1 MQNNLDVEID
11 AAIKANTSNQTHTRQ
26 AKRLC
31 MRSNISL
38 VARAIKRARYTLL
51 AVVFTGTSGLAAAE
65 ESRTVTPTPATNPPA
80 VTRTPAPSTE
90 STTKPR
96 TFDKRITDKLGVKNV
111 AYLLAVDVNGKVTPF
126 VSDEPK
132 ASFRIIDPAREKLTM
147 DLFEIEPFTI
157 VAGKRNPFC
166 VLFIGG
172 SGRKLWME
180 ACP

>member
-11 AAIKANTSNQTHTRQ
+11 TAISANTANKADTKY
-26 AKRLC
+26 AKWLC
-31 MRSNISL
+31 SRANIS
-38 VARAIKRARYTLL
+38 RAAVIFKRARYALL
-51 AVVFTGTSGLAAAE
+51 AVVFTGATGLAAAE
-65 ESRTVTPTPATNPPA
+65 ELRAATPLPATNPPA
-80 VTRTPAPSTE
+80 VARTPAPSTE
-90 STTKPR
+90 SATKPR
-96 TFDKRITDKLGVKNV
+96 TFDKRITDKLGVRNV

-126 VSDEPK
+126 VSNEPK
-132 ASFRIIDPAREKLTM
+132 ASFRIIDPSREKLTM
-147 DLFEIEPFTI
+147 DLSEIEPFTI